1 LPPIYDLNDALVS
14 YLLTGYQT
22 FVTAAGYV
30 GPNQR
35 IDHDVSLL
43 VPEILSRMTM
53 QERDPKFLIEEGCLE
68 KCRDLEHNG
77 ARVLSSRLGYRITAR
92 FVRSYFGRMF
102 NHPDKVF
109 TDAMLK
115 PETQDLAVF
124 ADGMDNI
131 VSTQRS
137 VAQNYF
143 NDGSID
149 MACPPLKAL
158 LHIMAHGQFEGRDV
172 GHAKVRSLFTREYLL
187 GSDWYAERLRAK
199 QSVDVKLWQRNV
211 SYLTK
216 FITKE
221 HYADESARLG
231 IENRLHEARNEL
243 KRVQAPAYLQDLRGT
258 LGANPLS
265 AAESSSTGSE
275 KGTAKREL
283 VSG

>member
-1 LPPIYDLNDALVS
+1 LPPILDLNDALVS
-14 YLLTGYQT
+14 YLLTGYQA

-53 QERDPKFLIEEGCLE
+53 QEREPKFLIEEGSLE

-77 ARVLSSRLGYRITAR
+77 TRVLSSRLGYRITAR
-92 FVRSYFGRMF
+92 FVRTYFGRMF

-137 VAQNYF
+137 VAQHYF
-143 NDGSID
+143 NDGSIE

-172 GHAKVRSLFTREYLL
+172 GHAKIRALFTRESLL
-187 GSDWYAERLRAK
+187 ASEWYAERLRAK
-199 QSVDVKLWQRNV
+199 QAVDVKLWQRHV
-211 SYLTK
+211 TYLTK

-221 HYADESARLG
+221 HYADEAARLG

-243 KRVQAPAYLQDLRGT
+243 KRVQSPAYLNDMRGT

-265 AAESSSTGSE
+265 AARSNSDSDKATG
-275 KGTAKREL
+275 KREL
-283 VSG
+283 VSS